1 MNQQSP
7 AAKKALRAVLFLA
20 PITIL
25 GSASILMGAA
35 NPSLADSNN
44 YNTST
49 YDNLNYSNPT
59 KWENPKSAYTEQA
72 DSKEYN
78 TPTYDNLNYSNPTKW
93 ERPSQSDWQEN
104 GLEKPTYQEKW
115 FLSLIRNS
123 LELFCKLEEVLRP
136 PFLCFEASLIT
147 LKGDYFKCKSPSQWN
162 GLEQAAKEG
171 TGACSVAGLLWQA
184 LQSRS

>member
-7 AAKKALRAVLFLA
+7 AEKKALRAVLFLA

-35 NPSLADSNN
+35 NRSLADSNN

-49 YDNLNYSNPT
+49 YDNLNYANPT

-93 ERPSQSDWQEN
+93 ERPSQSD
-104 GLEKPTYQEKW
+104 
-115 FLSLIRNS
+115 
-123 LELFCKLEEVLRP
+123 
-136 PFLCFEASLIT
+136 
-147 LKGDYFKCKSPSQWN
+147 
-162 GLEQAAKEG
+162 
-171 TGACSVAGLLWQA
+171 
-184 LQSRS
+184 